1 MDPHLDAQVIY
12 SQFQQGRETLNKKC
26 TPKVSQHGNQTG
38 DEDPVASG
46 GRDSRSSNGGDGES
60 ECVGGRSDD
69 EDKQHIESSY
79 KELMVILDELA
90 YHHSQVQVV

>member
-1 MDPHLDAQVIY
+1 M
-12 SQFQQGRETLNKKC
+12 SGG
-26 TPKVSQHGNQTG
+26 HGNQTG
-38 DEDPVASG
+38 DGDPVASG

-60 ECVGGRSDD
+60 ECAGGRSDD

-90 YHHSQVQVV
+90 YHHSQVQVI